1 MQDDLFGA
9 DAPPPS
15 TTPAAQSVRK
25 SRGVQAVVP
34 SEALLALAQAMPPQ
48 LRMGV
53 STWSYPGWDGLG
65 WAGVGRCIRPR
76 RALSQGADGT
86 EPAPADAHGLCRPQL
101 LAALERGAV
110 RADGGAGA

>member
-53 STWSYPGWDGLG
+53 STWSYPGWDGLVWDG
-65 WAGVGRCIRPR
+65 AYAQ

>member
-53 STWSYPGWDGLG
+53 STWSYPGWDGLVWDG
-65 WAGVGRCIRPR
+65 AYDPSV
-76 RALSQGADGT
+76 LSRKG
-86 EPAPADAHGLCRPQL
+86 PQL